1 MPSIDL
7 EKVAAA
13 AEAAAD
19 LARAE
24 TLSRFRSVTVE
35 TKDDGTPVTEADL
48 AAERVIRKR
57 LQEAFP
63 EFSILGEEFGAERQG
78 DGPEWIIDPID
89 GTIGFSRGIPLFSTL
104 IALAVDGEPVMGLI
118 DLPALNER
126 YVGWKGGG
134 CRRNGK
140 PTRVSEE
147 TDLQRAIIS
156 HGDPFC
162 FDERGERPA
171 FERMAREIPMLR
183 GYTDAFGYAQV
194 LGGGVG
200 AMVGARGRRPL
211 CHALRARGESR
222 SGGRQSRSRRRT
234 DGIPFPSLAAG
245 CHHERGGSMGWVQLT
260 SDRVDLVGFQG
271 RQLDPGLFPR
281 VQHDFDGKS
290 LDRKAVGLVRG
301 VEDGKGLGSAG
312 GDDDRRRD
320 EDVLATHDG
329 TDHLNLA
336 DIALVPRESVGGARM
351 AVVERAASGQGE

>member
-1 MPSIDL
+1 MPSIDF

-13 AEAAAD
+13 AESAAD

-24 TLSRFRSVTVE
+24 TLSRFRSVAVE
-35 TKDDGTPVTEADL
+35 IKEDGTPVTEADR

-63 EFSILGEEFGAERQG
+63 EFSILGEEYGAEGQS

-89 GTIGFSRGIPLFSTL
+89 GTIGYSRGIPLFSTL

-118 DLPALNER
+118 DLPALDER

-140 PTRVSEE
+140 QTRVSEE

-183 GYTDAFGYAQV
+183 GYTDGFGYAQV
-194 LGGGVG
+194 LGGGIG
-200 AMVGARGRRPL
+200 AMVDMG
-211 CHALRARGESR
+211 LRVWDVAPVQILVPEA
-222 SGGRQSRSRRRT
+222 GGRCVTLSE
-234 DGIPFPSLAAG
+234 
-245 CHHERGGSMGWVQLT
+245 HE
-260 SDRVDLVGFQG
+260 
-271 RQLDPGLFPR
+271 
-281 VQHDFDGKS
+281 GK
-290 LDRKAVGLVRG
+290 VGLVVG
-301 VEDGKGLGSAG
+301 NPTLVDQLMGF
-312 GDDDRRRD
+312 
-320 EDVLATHDG
+320 LAS
-329 TDHLNLA
+329 
-336 DIALVPRESVGGARM
+336 R
-351 AVVERAASGQGE
+351 

>member
-13 AEAAAD
+13 AEVAAD

-24 TLSRFRSVTVE
+24 TLSRFRSVAVE

-147 TDLQRAIIS
+147 PDLQRAIIS
-156 HGDPFC
+156 HGDPFF

-200 AMVGARGRRPL
+200 AMVDLG
-211 CHALRARGESR
+211 LRIWDVAPVQILVPEA
-222 SGGRQSRSRRRT
+222 GGRCVTLSE
-234 DGIPFPSLAAG
+234 
-245 CHHERGGSMGWVQLT
+245 HE
-260 SDRVDLVGFQG
+260 
-271 RQLDPGLFPR
+271 
-281 VQHDFDGKS
+281 GK
-290 LDRKAVGLVRG
+290 VGLV
-301 VEDGKGLGSAG
+301 VGSP
-312 GDDDRRRD
+312 
-320 EDVLATHDG
+320 
-329 TDHLNLA
+329 
-336 DIALVPRESVGGARM
+336 ALVDELTGFLSRR
-351 AVVERAASGQGE
+351 